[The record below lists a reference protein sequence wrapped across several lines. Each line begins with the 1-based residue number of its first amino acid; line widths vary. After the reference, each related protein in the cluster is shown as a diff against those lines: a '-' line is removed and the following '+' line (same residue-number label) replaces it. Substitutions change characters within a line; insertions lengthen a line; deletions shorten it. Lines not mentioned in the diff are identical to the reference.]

1 MSSHQSIKKYRI
13 FGIVLYL
20 FRRHIN
26 PNDLKTNLIFLFLL
40 LICTDASISCIM
52 LIFQSWLVY
61 LLKYDYD
68 CRLKIFGNQPFE
80 NDVFPW
86 VYLGRLFKCFILVIS
101 LKNYRKINYLAI
113 YWMSNVR
120 MSKLKLQA
128 KHRVGKKWQ

>member
-40 LICTDASISCIM
+40 LICTDASISFIM

-80 NDVFPW
+80 NDVFPMGLSW
-86 VYLGRLFKCFILVIS
+86 
-101 LKNYRKINYLAI
+101 
-113 YWMSNVR
+113 
-120 MSKLKLQA
+120 
-128 KHRVGKKWQ
+128 